1 MAYCKA
7 RVPEAEK
14 RSILRNFKFDDG
26 ELPVRYLGLPLMT
39 QRMKKQDYTPLLE
52 KIRAFLWTGPILK
65 STNAK
70 VAWTEVWFP
79 KREGGLGI
87 RSLKEVNKVYGLK
100 LIWRMLTG
108 SSLWGKWI
116 RVNLLKGRSFWEVN
130 LKMQT
135 GSWMWH
141 KMLKLRSVAKLFY
154 KVEVGNGRH
163 TSFWYDNW
171 SRQGVLVDLLGAR
184 GFIDMGVRKNATV
197 EDAVLYGRRRRR
209 HRLSILN
216 DIEDKLD
223 TIRSNPSL
231 EGIDRSLW
239 RRDSAYNWAPGIW
252 FSQATPKFAFMA
264 GLSVRDR
271 MSTMDRVVK
280 WSRGSNDMC
289 VLCHN
294 AQESRNHLFFEC
306 DLSAQ

>member
-1 MAYCKA
+1 
-7 RVPEAEK
+7 
-14 RSILRNFKFDDG
+14 
-26 ELPVRYLGLPLMT
+26 MT

-52 KIRAFLWTGPILK
+52 KIRGKISSWTCRFLSYAGRLQLITYVLTSIVNFWATVFRLPCSCITEVEQICSAFLWTGPILK

-239 RRDSAYNWAPGIW
+239 RRDSAYKLE
-252 FSQATPKFAFMA
+252 FST
-264 GLSVRDR
+264 
-271 MSTMDRVVK
+271 
-280 WSRGSNDMC
+280 
-289 VLCHN
+289 
-294 AQESRNHLFFEC
+294 QET
-306 DLSAQ
+306 